1 MDDEMRY
8 HVEREIAER
17 VGAGMTPEE
26 ARRTTLRDFGG
37 IERHKE
43 EGRDVRRVRLID
55 DTQRDVAYAL
65 RVFRRSPGFAAAVV
79 LTFALGIGCTSSIF
93 SLVYGILLRPLPYA
107 HPAQLVAL
115 WERDDSRTDGPNV
128 SSVSTF
134 EAWRE
139 RVRSFAGVAALVPQ
153 PITLDG
159 APPERTKAMQ
169 VSPGYFG
176 MLGVRPA
183 IGRTFE
189 AADELHGGA
198 TVAILSDALWR
209 SRYGANP
216 SIVGRAIS
224 IDGSPVTVV
233 GVMPADFEPPRFG
246 WIADQ
251 PLWLPFAP
259 TPGNRAWGRFLHVVA
274 RIRPDVDVDQARA
287 ELSSLSTRL
296 SQELPGNKNWSAMAV
311 PLAEQI
317 TGDVRKPIIVLFV
330 AVALLMLM
338 SAVNVASL
346 VLTFARG
353 RRHELAIRRAIGAS
367 PSRLIRQQLVQSCL
381 LGLLGTMAGL
391 ALAYAGTRG
400 LVALLPPSV
409 PRVAS
414 IRVDSFVMIFTALV
428 ASATSIAFGIVGA
441 RPAAADSADR
451 FSMSLSTARSSA
463 RVGGSR
469 IIGAEVAIG
478 LVLSVLAV
486 LMARSMGNLRR
497 VDLGF
502 DASVVT
508 GRVFLPSSRYAN
520 DARRDAF
527 FNDLLSALRST
538 PGVTAASLVTT
549 RPLACCA
556 PTTPVSDPSQAAT
569 LTSAPVTDVRF
580 ADAAYF
586 ATMRIQIDAGTS
598 FDRSE
603 SRDGPPRAIVS
614 RSLARA
620 LWGQSNPLGKTVAMD
635 IYGGTTA
642 RVVGVVGDVHLADP
656 RTVVRPTVYLSTR
669 RFPSSERDIVVRGGR
684 DAATTLATLRS
695 AVASLDPTLPLS
707 MATSL
712 DASVGET
719 LAQDRATTVLLGGF
733 AALALALAAIGVY
746 GVLAGDVGRR
756 RKEIGI
762 RLALGAHPARVTALI
777 LRRALRPAAM
787 GAAIGLL
794 VALGVTNMMSALVFR
809 VGTRDPWTFAVVTL
823 VLLGVAVCA
832 TLFPALGAARVSPVE
847 VIRID

>member
-1 MDDEMRY
+1 MDGEMLY
-8 HVEREIAER
+8 HIERETAER
-17 VGAGMTPEE
+17 VAAGMTPEE

-37 IERHKE
+37 IERYKE
-43 EGRDVRRVRLID
+43 EGRDVLRVRLID
-55 DTQRDVAYAL
+55 DTARDVVYAL

-93 SLVYGILLRPLPYA
+93 SLAYGILLRPLPYA
-107 HPAQLVAL
+107 APGQLVAL
-115 WERDDSRTDGPNV
+115 WERDDSRNDGPNV
-128 SSVSTF
+128 ASVATF

-139 RVRSFAGVAALVPQ
+139 RGRSFSGVAALVPQ

-159 APPERTKAMQ
+159 TTPERTKAVQ
-169 VSPGYFG
+169 VSPGYFA
-176 MLGVRPA
+176 MLGVHPA

-189 AADELHGGA
+189 ATDEVNGGA
-198 TVAILSDALWR
+198 AVTMLSDALWR
-209 SRYGANP
+209 SRYGANQN
-216 SIVGRAIS
+216 IVGRTIS

-246 WIADQ
+246 WIAGQ

-259 TPGNRAWGRFLHVVA
+259 TRDNRAWGRFLHVVA
-274 RIRPDVDVDQARA
+274 RLRPGVGIDQARA
-287 ELSSLSTRL
+287 ELSSLSTHL
-296 SQELPGNKNWSAMAV
+296 SRELPDNKNWSAMAV

-317 TGDVRKPIIVLFV
+317 TGDVRKQIIVLFV
-330 AVALLMLM
+330 AVGFLMLM

-346 VLTFARG
+346 TLTFARG

-367 PSRLIRQQLVQSCL
+367 PSRLVRQQLVQSCL
-381 LGLLGTMAGL
+381 LGLLGTVAGL
-391 ALAYAGTRG
+391 AFAYAGTRG
-400 LVALLPPSV
+400 LVALLPRSV

-414 IRVDSFVMIFTALV
+414 IRVDSFVVIFTALV
-428 ASATSIAFGIVGA
+428 ASATSIAFGIVAA
-441 RPAAADSADR
+441 RPAAADSADGS
-451 FSMSLSTARSSA
+451 SMSLSTARSSA
-463 RVGGSR
+463 RAGGSQ

-478 LVLSVLAV
+478 LVLSVLAA
-486 LMARSMGNLRR
+486 LMVRSMENLRR
-497 VDLGF
+497 VELGF
-502 DASVVT
+502 DASVVS

-527 FNDLLSALRST
+527 FDDLLSTLRST

-556 PTTPVSDPSQAAT
+556 PTTPVNDPSHAAT
-569 LTSAPVTDVRF
+569 PAPAPVTDVRF

-586 ATMRIQIDAGTS
+586 ATMRIPIVAGTS

-603 SRDGPPRAIVS
+603 SRNGPPRAIVS
-614 RSLARA
+614 RSLART
-620 LWGQSNPLGKTVAMD
+620 LWGSSNPLGKAVAMD
-635 IYGGTTA
+635 IYGGTIA
-642 RVVGVVGDVHLADP
+642 RVIGVVGDVHLADP
-656 RTVVRPTVYLSTR
+656 RTAARPSVYLSTR
-669 RFPSSERDIVVRGGR
+669 RFPSSERDVVVRGGR
-684 DAATTLATLRS
+684 DAATTLAALRS

-707 MATSL
+707 LATSL
-712 DASVGET
+712 DASVGDT

-733 AALALALAAIGVY
+733 AALALVLAAIGVY

-777 LRRALRPAAM
+777 LRRALRPAAI
-787 GAAIGLL
+787 GAGIGLL
-794 VALGVTNMMSALVFR
+794 VALGVTRMMSALVFG
-809 VGTRDPWTFAVVTL
+809 VGTRDPWSFGVVTL
-823 VLLGVAVCA
+823 VLLGVAACA
-832 TLFPALGAARVSPVE
+832 TLFPAVGAARVSPVE